1 MTDVQIPQEALEAG
15 WAAILDG
22 VRRKYPGA
30 LVELVDRE
38 EPRQTLSPQARADLQ
53 AVLDRA
59 ARRVLRERLDAGEQ
73 ITDVIVDFRE

>member
-1 MTDVQIPQEALEAG
+1 MSEQVQIPQEALEAG

-38 EPRQTLSPQARADLQ
+38 ESGSPQPAETGATH
-53 AVLDRA
+53 
-59 ARRVLRERLDAGEQ
+59 GENLGPHPSG
-73 ITDVIVDFRE
+73 